1 MTMDM
6 FHKLQGLVD
15 KVAELIP
22 EGDYVEICNVIK
34 EIHDRVKPPSFLLDQ
49 NEPMV
54 RDWPLL
60 ARDALPVTDGQWP
73 LMVGDD

>member
-1 MTMDM
+1 MDM

-34 EIHDRVKPPSFLLDQ
+34 EIHDRVKPPSFLVDQ
-49 NEPMV
+49 NEPM
-54 RDWPLL
+54 
-60 ARDALPVTDGQWP
+60 ALPVTDGQWP